1 MTINWPQLTALCVC
15 VGQSSCPH
23 FTPSSNLPVPFP
35 KQPTPS
41 LSAWSR
47 VGGWQKGREEKVGRC
62 CNLRDRRGQ
71 MSSSRA
77 AVSHPTTN
85 KWQPHLFRRRSTAA
99 YVFKMW
105 QRPFLWLQEGR
116 NREGGEGEHNWAG
129 FNHEA
134 SARTVGVP
142 PVCQRQCAP
151 TRERSL
157 SKLQG
162 VLNSFTWHCYTA
174 TLDYRGGGGGGGGNI
189 QRSTR
194 AKVNSPIFNLAT
206 QIAPEECAVSD
217 PI

>member
-1 MTINWPQLTALCVC
+1 MTEGKGGESGSLLQPPRQTGTNVIITCSRFP
-15 VGQSSCPH
+15 PH
-23 FTPSSNLPVPFP
+23 HKQMAAPPV
-35 KQPTPS
+35 
-41 LSAWSR
+41 
-47 VGGWQKGREEKVGRC
+47 
-62 CNLRDRRGQ
+62 
-71 MSSSRA
+71 
-77 AVSHPTTN
+77 
-85 KWQPHLFRRRSTAA
+85 RRRSTAA

-162 VLNSFTWHCYTA
+162 VLNSFTRHCYTA
-174 TLDYRGGGGGGGGNI
+174 TLDYRGVGVGGGNI